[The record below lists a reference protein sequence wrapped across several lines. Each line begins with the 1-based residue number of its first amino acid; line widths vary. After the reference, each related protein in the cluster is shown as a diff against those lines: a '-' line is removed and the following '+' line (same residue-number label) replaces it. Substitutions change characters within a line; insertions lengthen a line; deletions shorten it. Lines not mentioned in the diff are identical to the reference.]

1 RSMSMTHIRCLPAVS
16 RLDRTTCPPAT
27 RRTPGPVPPA
37 TRSPAAAA
45 PKDAE
50 KDLLEAGGDQEVIFF
65 PRTVRAHSR
74 KHGGSRRSRL
84 VEQRREAAALLT
96 LVMRLR
102 AAEDLPTAA
111 YTAEAIQAERPTAT
125 RPQLAP
131 ALSARWSQNPLYKA

>member
-1 RSMSMTHIRCLPAVS
+1 MLSPASRRRAGGDHEGPGFARAWGCRSQIPRSLSTRAPTFPAVS
-16 RLDRTTCPPAT
+16 I
-27 RRTPGPVPPA
+27 
-37 TRSPAAAA
+37 
-45 PKDAE
+45 KDAE

-65 PRTVRAHSR
+65 PRTVRAQ
-74 KHGGSRRSRL
+74 HGGSRWSRL

>member
-1 RSMSMTHIRCLPAVS
+1 AAVASARRPAPVTIRTAQKRCREGPPGS
-16 RLDRTTCPPAT
+16 R
-27 RRTPGPVPPA
+27 RRPG
-37 TRSPAAAA
+37 
-45 PKDAE
+45 
-50 KDLLEAGGDQEVIFF
+50 VIFF

-102 AAEDLPTAA
+102 AAGDLPTAA

-131 ALSARWSQNPLYKA
+131 ALSARWSQNPLYRA